1 MARLFQQPKL
11 VVASHNNGK
20 IIEISDLLKDFS
32 VNIVSSAAL
41 KLQEPIEDGDS
52 FIANAKIKALSAATA
67 SGLPA
72 LADDSGLCVHALNN
86 QPGIYSA
93 RLAGPDKNFITA
105 MEHIHHQLGEQKN
118 RRAHFVSALALCWP
132 DGHMETV
139 EGSVHGALVWPLRGT
154 HGFGYDPMF
163 MADGYEL
170 TFGEMDPDQKHQISH
185 RADAFKQLVDAC
197 FNPRPA

>member
-1 MARLFQQPKL
+1 MARLFQEPKL

-20 IIEISDLLKDFS
+20 IIEISDLLKDF
-32 VNIVSSAAL
+32 NINVVSSASL
-41 KLQEPIEDGDS
+41 NLEEPVEDGDS
-52 FIANAKIKALSAATA
+52 FIANAKIKALSASSA

-93 RLAGPDKNFITA
+93 RLAGPDKNFMIA
-105 MEHIHHQLGEQKN
+105 MEQIHHKLDGQNN

-139 EGSVHGALVWPLRGT
+139 EGSVHGTLVWPMRGIQ
-154 HGFGYDPMF
+154 GFGYDPMF
-163 MADGYEL
+163 MADGYDI
-170 TFGEMDPDQKHQISH
+170 TFGEMTPDQKHQISH